1 MILIVDALNRH
12 EYADILND
20 MYRLRARVFGDR
32 LGWDV
37 DIVDGM
43 ERDSFDDLDPAY
55 IIGLD
60 EEGHVISC
68 VRALQTLGPH
78 MLSDV
83 FSDILD
89 GEPPLRSATIWEAT
103 RFCVDTERLGKGRGT
118 GTIAHAT
125 CELNIGALEYAI
137 ESGITDVIA
146 VVDPRMDRVL
156 RMSGN
161 GAYDYLGKTVAMGKV
176 HALAGLLDCTEERL
190 ARVREFA
197 AITGPVLVDEAE
209 FRARRARQAAKAA
222 QTAQAQAAMAA
233 QADAAMAEYFI
244 RQIDAASSPE
254 ELAAVLSLADTVLGP
269 VRGAGP
275 AGQDGP
281 RAHPHMPSVAH
292 RN

>member
-12 EYADILND
+12 DYADILDD

-37 DIVDGM
+37 KVVDGM
-43 ERDSFDDLDPAY
+43 ERDAFDDLDPAY

-60 EEGHVISC
+60 DEGRVISC

-83 FSDILD
+83 FSNILD

-103 RFCVDTERLGKGRGT
+103 RFCVDTERLRRGRGV
-118 GTIAHAT
+118 GTISHAT

-161 GAYDYLGKTVAMGKV
+161 GAYDYLGKTVDMGKV

-190 ARVREFA
+190 ARVRKFSG
-197 AITGPVLVDEAE
+197 ITGPVFVDEAK
-209 FRARRARQAAKAA
+209 FRAKRARKAA
-222 QTAQAQAAMAA
+222 QSVQAEAAMA
-233 QADAAMAEYFI
+233 DYFI
-244 RQIDAASSPE
+244 RQIDAANSPE
-254 ELAAVLSLADTVLGP
+254 ELAAALALADAVLGP
-269 VRGAGP
+269 AREAALPGRDVHSAE
-275 AGQDGP
+275 
-281 RAHPHMPSVAH
+281 AHPASVAQ
-292 RN
+292 RY